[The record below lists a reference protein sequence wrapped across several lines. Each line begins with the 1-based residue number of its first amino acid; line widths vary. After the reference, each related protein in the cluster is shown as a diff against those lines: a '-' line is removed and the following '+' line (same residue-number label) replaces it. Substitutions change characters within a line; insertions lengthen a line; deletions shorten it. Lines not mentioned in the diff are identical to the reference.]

1 MIVDLWVKENVN
13 DVFNVVMKQEIIA
26 LLNYKVF
33 FEGKWLRL
41 TDTIEDIVDSYIGY
55 LEERNQDIITID
67 LSKGMKDD

>member
-1 MIVDLWVKENVN
+1 MN

-33 FEGKWLRL
+33 VEGKWLRL